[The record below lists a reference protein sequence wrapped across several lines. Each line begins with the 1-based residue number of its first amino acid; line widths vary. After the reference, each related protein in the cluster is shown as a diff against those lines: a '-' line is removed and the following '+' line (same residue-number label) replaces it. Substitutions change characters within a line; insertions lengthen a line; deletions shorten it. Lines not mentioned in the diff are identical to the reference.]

1 MGRPLKDIS
10 ADEVFDLA
18 SKGCTQE
25 EIAGHFGCARSV
37 IGERFRQDY
46 QLGSAASKTS
56 IRSMQFARAR
66 KGSDVMLIH
75 LGKTY
80 LGQTDRIDVTTKGES
95 VGATVILLPPKILHA
110 DDQTESGAANPIPG
124 TDG

>member
-1 MGRPLKDIS
+1 MGRPLKDIN

-37 IGERFRQDY
+37 ISERFRHDY
-46 QLGSAASKTS
+46 ELGSAASKTS

-66 KGSDVMLIH
+66 KGSDAMLIH
-75 LGKTY
+75 LGKVY
-80 LGQTDRIDVTTKGES
+80 LGQSDKVDITSNGVSIQPIFERVANSRDEAIQSPTETAGV
-95 VGATVILLPPKILHA
+95 LP
-110 DDQTESGAANPIPG
+110 
-124 TDG
+124 